1 MIYKVV
7 VLIYVFNEKK
17 FVEILYS
24 KRYESIWLIMLKIVY
39 DFSMIKIVKMF
50 INYIFKEF
58 ICIFVN
64 FLIEKMVS

>member
-24 KRYESIWLIMLKIVY
+24 KRYESIWIIMLKIVY